1 MVEKTLHDTNL
12 SKNQSRLYISQINPR
27 ALYTNWKIKKEI
39 NWDKYQIKE
48 TDMRIKTATFTSPV
62 SLDLT
67 NGQYAILITSPYH
80 EDFGGIILSVEY
92 DRKTGMY
99 NYQCQDW
106 TRKHQVKINAN
117 LNNQNA
123 YNYVMHLITNG
134 ITGLTPTKKQ
144 IELSRQALS
153 GLRPVEEYDQKKWGS
168 VINFNPLTRSVNM
181 IIKNKNEMEL
191 IRDFLFES
199 GAYVDVYADKYGIV
213 QIEPYHK
220 DAWLK
225 GGLTIDRKEISDI
238 KIKFDTTNIITEVV
252 VTNNDDDTGKI
263 YRNNLLMD
271 FFGKVGTSV
280 SNSKTTSGGSAVKST
295 GSATSNPYG
304 NKAKKVWIN
313 SDNGSGSMKNQI
325 ANLLKQKGWD
335 VHIGGTCS
343 NCHYSDYFNVTSDYQ
358 VYATLYN
365 GFCAGTVREA
375 YSSRIQNTLNKKGVV
390 LVIMWDSSG
399 WTSGMKPYRYGDFS
413 GYNAGRAWDDNF
425 SSSDPSIKN
434 VGQWLKSNNA
444 KYCVYPNAEGIVDQ
458 FLAGGYFAQKGV

>member
-1 MVEKTLHDTNL
+1 MAEKTLHDTNL

-27 ALYTNWKIKKEI
+27 ALYTNWEIKKEI

-92 DRKTGMY
+92 DKKTGMY

-134 ITGLTPTKKQ
+134 ITGLTPTQKQ

-153 GLRPVEEYDQKKWGS
+153 GLRPVKEYDQKKWGS

-225 GGLTIDRKEISDI
+225 GGLTIDRKEISI
-238 KIKFDTTNIITEVV
+238 
-252 VTNNDDDTGKI
+252 
-263 YRNNLLMD
+263 
-271 FFGKVGTSV
+271 SV
-280 SNSKTTSGGSAVKST
+280 WFHST
-295 GSATSNPYG
+295 
-304 NKAKKVWIN
+304 
-313 SDNGSGSMKNQI
+313 
-325 ANLLKQKGWD
+325 
-335 VHIGGTCS
+335 C
-343 NCHYSDYFNVTSDYQ
+343 
-358 VYATLYN
+358 
-365 GFCAGTVREA
+365 
-375 YSSRIQNTLNKKGVV
+375 
-390 LVIMWDSSG
+390 
-399 WTSGMKPYRYGDFS
+399 
-413 GYNAGRAWDDNF
+413 
-425 SSSDPSIKN
+425 PST
-434 VGQWLKSNNA
+434 
-444 KYCVYPNAEGIVDQ
+444 
-458 FLAGGYFAQKGV
+458 